1 MITYVLSHH
10 RYFIPSERLRFLSGV
25 LCISSKFLLIF
36 YFFAFTIPVH
46 ETSTCIVFVRTNT
59 QKSGIAKLKHV
70 PYQIIQ
76 TSIWRNISN
85 VMESCRTNIVNLL
98 PWTNLELGHS
108 NLKKRRS
115 LMFLSCPPS
124 RQILACGAFD
134 SYARL
139 LNNTTVKPVCNDHL
153 YNNIY
158 NLWLIQ

>member
-1 MITYVLSHH
+1 MNDYIRVITSQ
-10 RYFIPSERLRFLSGV
+10 
-25 LCISSKFLLIF
+25 IF
-36 YFFAFTIPVH
+36 YSEWKGSFSFGCTVYIFEVSLDFLCFAFTIPVH

-59 QKSGIAKLKHV
+59 QKSGIAKMKHI

-85 VMESCRTNIVNLL
+85 VVESCRTNIVNLL

-115 LMFLSCPPS
+115 LVFISCPPS

-139 LNNTTVKPVCNDHL
+139 LNNTIGLIALGLPVVKYDTCPATG
-153 YNNIY
+153 
-158 NLWLIQ
+158 